1 MLAAQVTNF
10 LGLQEERVG
19 IREMELC
26 TGTPLIDQD
35 DASILVCIKEVA
47 RMELLQG
54 SVRKPGNDLTDR
66 GVGVNVEMD
75 DIFRHPPQRRQ
86 LNGNPI
92 SRLLG
97 ASELNVKRTSRLS
110 RVRP

>member
-75 DIFRHPPQRRQ
+75 DIFRHPPNVVNSMGT
-86 LNGNPI
+86 LSAG
-92 SRLLG
+92 S
-97 ASELNVKRTSRLS
+97 SEPPSST
-110 RVRP
+110 